1 MSCLFF
7 IYIDKYIDQYGIIC
21 ICSFFVLERIAK
33 AIMVIIMS
41 KENISYLDNM
51 LALYGNRVFSIRN
64 APADAVY
71 IGRGRGSIFGNPFPM
86 HCEADR
92 EKVCIEYRKWLADK
106 IKKDPWF
113 REQVKN
119 LKDKKVACFCSNG
132 KRLRKE
138 GARWCHGHILLA
150 CAEYLNKE

>member
-1 MSCLFF
+1 MRDRLRVTRKGTVNTITVNLMNITVTIVTKTTRMSCLFF

-71 IGRGRGSIFGNPFPM
+71 IGRGRRSIFGNPFPM
-86 HCEADR
+86 HCEADGLLI
-92 EKVCIEYRKWLADK
+92 KSKK
-106 IKKDPWF
+106 IHGSASK
-113 REQVKN
+113 
-119 LKDKKVACFCSNG
+119 LK
-132 KRLRKE
+132 
-138 GARWCHGHILLA
+138 I
-150 CAEYLNKE
+150 

>member
-1 MSCLFF
+1 
-7 IYIDKYIDQYGIIC
+7 
-21 ICSFFVLERIAK
+21 
-33 AIMVIIMS
+33 MVIVMS

-138 GARWCHGHILLA
+138 GARWCHSHILLA